1 VAKNTGA
8 LPQDCHGTE
17 KSLCHHSAICFTV
30 FRCYLRC
37 DDSRCYA
44 LRYRNN
50 SAVPWRHPH
59 KPEPAGGYR
68 ACIQCVCLS
77 FEDYHL
83 QFPCLPDVVQR
94 LDHKALPYVIFLVV
108 PVLGR
113 MSDPDDDIRA
123 TATNT
128 FASLVKMVPL
138 EVRRCCYTDVGFI

>member
-1 VAKNTGA
+1 MAKNTGA
-8 LPQDCHGTE
+8 LSHDCHGIE
-17 KSLCHHSAICFTV
+17 KPIRYHSAICCAV
-30 FRCYLRC
+30 LRCYLRC
-37 DDSRCYA
+37 DDGRRYA
-44 LRYRNN
+44 LRHRDN
-50 SAVPWRHPH
+50 STVSRRHPY

-68 ACIQCVCLS
+68 ARIQCVCLLS
-77 FEDYHL
+77 DDL
-83 QFPCLPDVVQR
+83 LTNALPLLTDVVQR

-138 EVRRCCYTDVGFI
+138 EVR

>member
-8 LPQDCHGTE
+8 FPSNCHGIE
-17 KSLCHHSAICFTV
+17 KSLRYHSTICFTV

-37 DDSRCYA
+37 DDNGCYA
-44 LRYRNN
+44 LRHRDNLT
-50 SAVPWRHPH
+50 VPWRHPH

-68 ACIQCVCLS
+68 ARIQCVCLPS
-77 FEDYHL
+77 DDYYL
-83 QFPCLPDVVQR
+83 LVPCLTDVVQR

-138 EVRRCCYTDVGFI
+138 EVRRCCHYGRRL